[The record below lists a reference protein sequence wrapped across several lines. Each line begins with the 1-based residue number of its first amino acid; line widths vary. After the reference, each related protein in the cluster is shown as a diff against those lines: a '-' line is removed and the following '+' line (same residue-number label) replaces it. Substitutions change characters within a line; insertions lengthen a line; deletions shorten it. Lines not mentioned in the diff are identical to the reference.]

1 MFCSLQNVF
10 TGLAGKFIMGGM
22 AVLEFFSIFLLSE
35 QVSLKLFVSLAC
47 SINDTKARIDYSL

>member
-1 MFCSLQNVF
+1 MFCYLQNVF

-22 AVLEFFSIFLLSE
+22 AILEFCSVFLLSE

-47 SINDTKARIDYSL
+47 CINNTTKN